1 MLRNNEGNQRSVR
14 KLVGKTPTLLVMES
28 TSRFPP
34 RSYMIRV
41 QVVPLFGWATATDV
55 GRPAKPCINQKP
67 PSRGWCQAGHAKAG
81 AGRGRGGPGGPP
93 AERKPD
99 RATTVPCKACLLQ
112 HACATV
118 WKWQLCASRGA
129 GPARATFLVCTFYPR
144 CCKKTV
150 HCADV

>member
-41 QVVPLFGWATATDV
+41 QVVPLFGWATATEV
-55 GRPAKPCINQKP
+55 GRPAKPCINQKS

-81 AGRGRGGPGGPP
+81 TGRGRGGTGGPP

-99 RATTVPCKACLLQ
+99 CATTVPCKACLLQ
-112 HACATV
+112 HACA
-118 WKWQLCASRGA
+118 LCGNGNYAPRG
-129 GPARATFLVCTFYPR
+129 GRGLQGYVNRLRFCNQEHEKY
-144 CCKKTV
+144 
-150 HCADV
+150 